1 MLGIPKCPKKKWDDE
16 SSFDNGIAVITRLTG
31 SEDYAVCSYNKETD
45 QSVRII
51 KDFGAEPF
59 VGIVA
64 VYPIPAYMDDNIEKM
79 DIDDESR
86 EAMEDLLREKE
97 EIINKDVEKPK
108 VEEYEWGYDFI
119 HNKQEAVA
127 FLKTKKLK
135 GNLPTKDEVIKAK
148 LRVMYRNEQKN
159 KK

>member
-1 MLGIPKCPKKKWDDE
+1 MLGIPKCPKKKWDNE
-16 SSFDNGIAVITRLTG
+16 SSFDSGIAIVRRITG
-31 SEDYAVCSYNKETD
+31 SEHCAICTFNSTTD
-45 QSVRII
+45 SGVRII

-108 VEEYEWGYDFI
+108 IEEYEWGYDFI